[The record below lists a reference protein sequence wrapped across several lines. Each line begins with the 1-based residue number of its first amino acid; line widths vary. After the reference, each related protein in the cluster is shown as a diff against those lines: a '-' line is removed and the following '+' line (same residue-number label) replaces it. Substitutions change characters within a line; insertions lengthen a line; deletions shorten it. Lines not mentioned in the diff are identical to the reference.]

1 MEPLLRQDGAYTL
14 YRVEVQWGDGRW
26 GSISDNLIAKVPVE
40 LRSEDFHTK
49 KYTGREL
56 EPFQSFSASGEC
68 WQKTGIFGV
77 FDKDKAITLRDLL
90 TTYVPEYKFRVVQHT
105 AIQHRIPIEA

>member
-14 YRVEVQWGDGRW
+14 YRVEVQWRDGW

-49 KYTGREL
+49 NYTGREL

-68 WQKTGIFGV
+68 WQKTGIHGT
-77 FDKDKAITLRDLL
+77 FDKDKAVKMKDLL
-90 TTYVPEYKFRVVQHT
+90 AASIPECKFRVVQHT
-105 AIQHRIPIEA
+105 VIQHRIPIEA